1 MKNMTILLMALLTS
15 GFVSAQ
21 GYVGAGLENSVKT
34 HRTEATSPKLM
45 PLLTLGYN
53 LELSK
58 SFTIDSFVTANTNTA
73 RTGFNYV
80 LDINDGLKAHVGLNL
95 NLVKGIG
102 AGMQS
107 GLLLNDKYL
116 IEYVKTNSSFDN
128 PEWSSDSLAVGVK
141 FGF

>member
-1 MKNMTILLMALLTS
+1 MKNMTIVLMALLTS

-21 GYVGAGLENSVKT
+21 GYVVARVENSVKT
-34 HRTEATSPKLM
+34 HRTEATSSKLM
-45 PLLTLGYN
+45 PLITLGYN

-80 LDINDGLKAHVGLNL
+80 LGINDNLKAHVGLNL
-95 NLVKGIG
+95 NLVKEIG
-102 AGMQS
+102 VGMQS

-141 FGF
+141 FGY